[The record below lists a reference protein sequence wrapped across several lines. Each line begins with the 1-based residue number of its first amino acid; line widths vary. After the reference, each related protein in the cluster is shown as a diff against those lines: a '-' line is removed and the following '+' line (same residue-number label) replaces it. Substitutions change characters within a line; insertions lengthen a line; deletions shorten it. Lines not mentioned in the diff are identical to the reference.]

1 MFSPNEIAGR
11 EYGGDNFAGLF
22 DSIKSGLQSVIPTHT
37 VVGKALAGDYAGAAA
52 GAVKAAAPGTPKAVS
67 VPGPT
72 GGIEPIA
79 PDKAADNT
87 MLYVGIGAAVLL
99 GGFLLTRSRQ

>member
-22 DSIKSGLQSVIPTHT
+22 DSIKTGLQSVIPAKT

-52 GAVKAAAPGTPKAVS
+52 GVLKSAAPGTPKAVS

-72 GGIEPIA
+72 GGITPIVPA
-79 PDKAADNT
+79 VKGDNT
-87 MLYVGIGAAVLL
+87 MLYVGLGAAALL
-99 GGFLLTRSRQ
+99 GGFLLLRSK